1 MPGQEVRWEGLHSQ
15 GCILKARACRTEEGT
30 QREAAEAGAAEGA
43 GWGNSSGCVCPAS
56 VCAPRACRG
65 QQRNTREISGPGD
78 TGRDEK
84 RKPARVSFRVLSVTS
99 PPSDRIPP
107 SVHLCAPLHPLSLGG
122 CSGSLSRS
130 QGLWFHPA
138 FSLAAPTTVH
148 AQASDSPGQE
158 MRKGRVCDRLHSLR
172 SQAVLAGPSSGPVMT
187 ALVGNC
193 MHLLV
198 MGNRGEMT
206 PVCSSHTL
214 LHSIYYVCR
223 L

>member
-1 MPGQEVRWEGLHSQ
+1 MGSSTTSRFAS
-15 GCILKARACRTEEGT
+15 
-30 QREAAEAGAAEGA
+30 
-43 GWGNSSGCVCPAS
+43 SSGLLRFPGFLKSCWEQLC
-56 VCAPRACRG
+56 CAGSLPLRG
-65 QQRNTREISGPGD
+65 YVPGR
-78 TGRDEK
+78 TLWQPGSSLLQTL
-84 RKPARVSFRVLSVTS
+84 PFPPGMVPPPLLS
-99 PPSDRIPP
+99 P

-214 LHSIYYVCR
+214 LHSIYSVCR